1 MEGIEKLNLIK
12 NYAGQRITEGLDN
25 KTLESF
31 LTPQSSL
38 AKAIDQ
44 AFDLHLKLK
53 SEYDSILKMD
63 EKKQIEL
70 VQESFLNFYQQ
81 ETINPYV
88 ALSAYG
94 PWIVTTCGAVIH
106 DNGGYGMLG
115 FGHQPEEII
124 ASMADSTHVMANIM
138 TPNLMQ
144 HKLGLLLDK
153 EIGHTRTDSHQ
164 SLYEKYICL
173 NSGSECVTIALRLSD
188 ILAKK
193 NTDPGEVYEGRQIKL
208 LSFQGGFH
216 GRTDYPS
223 QASDSCLSK
232 YKKYLAS
239 FRDRDN
245 LLTIEPNSIEQLE
258 SIFQQADEENWYIQA
273 LLIEPVMGEGNPGL
287 ALDPKFYKKARELT
301 LKYNSFLI
309 MDSIQSGFRAN
320 GCLSFL
326 DYPGFQNVLPA
337 DCEIYSKALNAGQYP
352 LSILALSARSNA
364 LYKRGLY
371 GNTMTTN
378 PRALA
383 VACSVL
389 NGVTP
394 NVRKNIVERG
404 REFLTK
410 CEKLQE
416 KFPQLIE
423 SCQGTGLLFC
433 ININPD
439 LAQVVGKNGLELK
452 LRQKGLG
459 VIHGGKNALRFTP
472 PFNISSKEV
481 DLIISLVSQVLGETK
496 P

>member
-378 PRALA
+378 PRALETA
-383 VACSVL
+383 VAVL
-389 NGVTP
+389 DNITP
-394 NVRKNIVERG
+394 ELRDNIRDRG
-404 REFLTK
+404 KEMV
-410 CEKLQE
+410 EKLKILQAKYPE
-416 KFPQLIE
+416 QILE
-423 SCQGTGLLFC
+423 VQGTGLLVC
-433 ININPD
+433 AELNPD
-439 LAQVVGKNGLELK
+439 TLQVVGFDKVEVWCRK
-452 LRQKGLG
+452 HGLG
-459 VIHGGKNALRFTP
+459 VIHGGVNALRYTP
-472 PFNISSKEV
+472 NFAITSKEIDLVV
-481 DLIISLVSQVLGETK
+481 DITERAIEAFIA
-496 P
+496 